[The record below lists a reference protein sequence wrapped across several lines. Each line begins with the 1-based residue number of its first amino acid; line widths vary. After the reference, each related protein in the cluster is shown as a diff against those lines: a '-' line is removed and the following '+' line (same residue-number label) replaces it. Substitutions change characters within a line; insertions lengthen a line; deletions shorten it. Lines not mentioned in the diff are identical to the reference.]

1 MFNANKVRGKLAE
14 MQLTQKDVA
23 KVWNCSLPTVSQK
36 LNGLRPLFLDEAV
49 SLANLLDLTDQEKV
63 DIFFADK
70 IA

>member
-14 MQLTQKDVA
+14 MQLNQKDVA

-49 SLANLLDLTDQEKV
+49 SLANLLELTDQEKV

>member
-63 DIFFADK
+63 DIFFADQ

>member
-49 SLANLLDLTDQEKV
+49 SLSNLLELTDQEKV
-63 DIFFADK
+63 DIFFADQ

>member
-49 SLANLLDLTDQEKV
+49 SLANLLELTDQEKV
-63 DIFFADK
+63 DIFFADQ

>member
-1 MFNANKVRGKLAE
+1 VFNANKVRGKLAE

-63 DIFFADK
+63 DIFFADQ

>member
-1 MFNANKVRGKLAE
+1 VFNANKVRGKLAE

-49 SLANLLDLTDQEKV
+49 SLANLLNLTDQEKV
-63 DIFFADK
+63 DIFFADQ